1 MSRESLPK
9 PGFRPCV
16 YRSFVPAGRVIV
28 LNGTTSA
35 GKSTLAKA
43 LQRKLAAG
51 GEPWLVLA
59 LDDFVARVPPD
70 WFQIGDHVGPHA
82 EAGMVFE
89 MVDGAIERHVGP
101 VGRTLLAAYRAAVAG
116 VAQAGMDVIVDEVL
130 LSAEDW
136 EGWQTELAGLD
147 VTWVAVDAARDLVVE
162 RERERGN
169 RVIGM
174 AAAQFDV
181 VHRFATYDLRVDTG
195 TLTPDEAVD
204 VILA

>member
-1 MSRESLPK
+1 MPK
-9 PGFRPCV
+9 
-16 YRSFVPAGRVIV
+16 GRVIV

-43 LQRKLAAG
+43 LQRKLADA
-51 GEPWLVLA
+51 GEPWLVLG
-59 LDDFVARVPPD
+59 LDDFFARVPAH

-89 MVDGAIERHVGP
+89 MIDGAIERRVGP
-101 VGRTLLAAYRAAVAG
+101 FGRTVLAAYRAAIAG
-116 VAQAGMDVIVDEVL
+116 IAHAGLDVIVDEVL

-136 EGWQTELAGLD
+136 EGWQTALAGLD
-147 VTWVAVDAARDLVVE
+147 VTWVAVDADRNLVLE

-195 TLTPDEAVD
+195 ALTPDEAAD